1 MNILNT
7 IIQKP
12 NTNLYQA
19 KLQNNNQEKKQNV
32 FAPIATTSLIKP
44 DRPQNSYI
52 INDPLYMLPINF
64 VTDIKENAVNIV
76 KATTGKSNDHDLG
89 RINDFSMKAGALA
102 LAGYLFTQGKTS
114 LTKSMEFVGFASF
127 FASMALWPKLFIQ
140 TPLKAM
146 YGLDIHQ
153 KYMDNEGRKKMFF
166 QDPQYIPW
174 DLYTDEQLS
183 QLGDRLGVP
192 RDIHNRN
199 EVIKKKAHKIALQ
212 GNTLWM
218 LTAGF
223 ATPLMCALMCNGFEK
238 IVTPRSERS
247 TFPNNIF
254 GAFASSIEKMRIDNA
269 ENNLK
274 KMTAT
279 AGAKAAKLEQSQLSS
294 FLRLHI
300 GEELTTD
307 IINNIQKRLHNSD
320 DVLEPEVIRNQ
331 IKALIS
337 TIRTI
342 PETSNTYIQTIWEKI
357 AEHRF
362 ENTEIQKGWRDLISL
377 DTLKSLSIED
387 GKQIPVENFMDK
399 LSTYIYENSKNTD
412 MEDYFAQ
419 SIDEI
424 IENVNNALLKK
435 NLEQGKIT
443 QYVESKPITEE
454 FIQKILRLD
463 RNIYENTLRL
473 DALNKYQMLY
483 LGDVGDSIATNRW
496 QNVSKAFFEILN
508 YTKSE
513 IKTAKTSGATS
524 LALLQKKLEEIA
536 ADDRQYDIAVKK
548 IQRAILDYDELFIPD
563 TEDGSPQGIK
573 KIITNLINEYSE
585 KVSTMF
591 KDGGFDVMSERIIG
605 NNETTQGSLK
615 ANLMDRMTSRIEGL
629 RNGMYK
635 LLHTLDFF
643 KRTSGIVAGA
653 NSNDSSEFVQIYKHF
668 NFTPYTQFKPQYSE
682 EQLLKDI
689 QEYKKIVLNATIA
702 DHTTKFNMT
711 DAQRGVYVR
720 FMTLIYDD
728 NLAPETK
735 KALGIL
741 ENGLDGHKLGETNF
755 ITSFTNK
762 IRETR
767 FHLGNFQYPHAQDV
781 VINKTNQEQIGHALY
796 RDSLLGK
803 KVSDF
808 SREAAS
814 SAFNSS
820 KWLGKF
826 GTMAAVLVGVTLL
839 SQVFFGK
846 ISKQDIEYIRK
857 DKA

>member
-52 INDPLYMLPINF
+52 INDPFYMLPINF
-64 VTDIKENAVNIV
+64 VTDIKENVVNIV

-223 ATPLMCALMCNGFEK
+223 ATPLMCALMCNGFER

-254 GAFASSIEKMRIDNA
+254 GAFASSVEKMRIDNV

-274 KMTAT
+274 KVTAT
-279 AGAKAAKLEQSQLSS
+279 AGARAAKLDQSQLSA
-294 FLRLHI
+294 FLKLHI
-300 GEELTTD
+300 GEELTTNLID
-307 IINNIQKRLHNSD
+307 NIQKRLHCSD
-320 DVLEPEVIRNQ
+320 DILEPEVIKKQ
-331 IKALIS
+331 IQALIPP
-337 TIRTI
+337 TKTV
-342 PETSNTYIQTIWEKI
+342 PNTSNDYIEKIWEGIKNY
-357 AEHRF
+357 RF
-362 ENTEIQKGWRDLISL
+362 ENKEIQKEWNRIISL
-377 DTLKSLSIED
+377 DTLKALSMKD
-387 GKQIPVENFMDK
+387 GKQIPVEEFMDT
-399 LSTYIYENSKNTD
+399 LSTYVYENSPNTN

-419 SIDEI
+419 GIDEI
-424 IENVNNALLKK
+424 TEKTNNLLLRK
-435 NLEQGKIT
+435 NQLQGKIG
-443 QYVESKPITEE
+443 QYVESRQITEE
-454 FIQKILRLD
+454 FAQKILRLD
-463 RNIYENTLRL
+463 RNIYENNLRL

-496 QNVSKAFFEILN
+496 QNVSKAFFEILG

-513 IKTAKTSGATS
+513 IKLAKNDGPAS
-524 LALLQKKLEEIA
+524 LNLLQQKLEKLV
-536 ADDRQYDIAVKK
+536 ADKDKYDIAIKK
-548 IQRAILDYDELFIPD
+548 LQRAILDYDQLFLPD
-563 TEDGSPQGIK
+563 AEDGTAQGIK
-573 KIITNLINEYSE
+573 KVTTNLIEEYAE

-591 KDGGFDVMSERIIG
+591 KDGGFDIMSERIIG

-615 ANLMDRMTSRIEGL
+615 ANLIDRMTSRIEGL

-711 DAQRGVYVR
+711 NAQRGVYVR
-720 FMTLIYDD
+720 LMTLIYDD

-735 KALGIL
+735 QALGVL
-741 ENGLDGHKLGETNF
+741 ENGLDSHKLGEVNF
-755 ITSFTNK
+755 ITSFINK

-767 FHLGNFQYPHAQDV
+767 YHLGNYQYPHADKV
-781 VINKTNQEQIGHALY
+781 VLEKVDQKLIGHALH
-796 RDSLLGK
+796 RDSLLAK
-803 KVSDF
+803 KVFDF
-808 SREAAS
+808 AREAAS
-814 SAFNSS
+814 STYNSS

-826 GTMAAVLVGVTLL
+826 GVMAIGLVGVTLL

-846 ISKQDIEYIRK
+846 ISKQDLEYIRK